1 MDKRSYKLL
10 IGASGSVAAIKIPV
24 LIKTLLESPE
34 AQPQIHLIVTQR
46 AKHFFKKSDLPPGTK
61 VYDDKMEW
69 SSWKARG
76 DPVMHIDLGKM
87 ADVMLLAPL
96 TANTLAKV
104 ALGFS
109 DNLLTCTTRAWD
121 PTKPLVFCPSMNARM
136 WEHPITRQHIDTLKD
151 WGYIEIPPANK
162 KQMCGTVGS
171 GAMAEVKTIAD
182 KIGCYA
188 NQYK

>member
-1 MDKRSYKLL
+1 M
-10 IGASGSVAAIKIPV
+10 
-24 LIKTLLESPE
+24 
-34 AQPQIHLIVTQR
+34 TQR

-104 ALGFS
+104 ALVS
-109 DNLLTCTTRAWD
+109 TY
-121 PTKPLVFCPSMNARM
+121 S
-136 WEHPITRQHIDTLKD
+136 ITRTIITNIFPYGRYSYRQGL
-151 WGYIEIPPANK
+151 AR
-162 KQMCGTVGS
+162 
-171 GAMAEVKTIAD
+171 GASRHSR
-182 KIGCYA
+182 
-188 NQYK
+188 QS